1 MATTKQSAI
10 RFRPEDMAILEE
22 VQRRTGVMSLSEAIR
37 FVIHQYA
44 RAEGIEPSKPKPRK
58 KPKPKR

>member
-1 MATTKQSAI
+1 MATVKQSAI
-10 RFRPEDMAILEE
+10 RFRDEDLAILEE
-22 VQRRTGVMSLSEAIR
+22 VQRRTGVMTLSDAVR

-44 RAEGIEPSKPKPRK
+44 RAEGIVPSKPKA